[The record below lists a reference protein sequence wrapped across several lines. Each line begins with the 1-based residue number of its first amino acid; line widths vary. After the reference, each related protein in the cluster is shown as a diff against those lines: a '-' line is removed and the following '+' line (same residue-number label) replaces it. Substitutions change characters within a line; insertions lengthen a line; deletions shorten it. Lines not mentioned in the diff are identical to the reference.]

1 MAERKKVGFW
11 KVTMIVILTLLVAVG
26 IFMLVAAIC
35 AHVHNIGFIEQLK
48 IWTEA
53 VLEFLKS
60 KISSPKDPEVS
71 INPIMMLK

>member
-11 KVTMIVILTLLVAVG
+11 KVLGIVLLTLIAVVAL
-26 IFMLVAAIC
+26 FMLVAAIC
-35 AHVHNIGFIEQLK
+35 AHIHNIGFLEQLK

-60 KISSPKDPEVS
+60 KITSPKDPEVS
-71 INPIMMLK
+71 INPIMMLR